1 MRGFL
6 TIAAEADAAAIAA
19 LQNAV
24 ASELTERFG
33 IGHWSSVA
41 TERGVRASMK
51 RASIFVVRDDRD
63 IAATLTLATRKPW
76 AIDRKYFTPVER
88 PVYLLAM
95 AVDPVRQRAGIGR
108 ACIEEALE
116 IARDWP
122 ADAVCLDAYD
132 TPAGAGDFYRKCG
145 FTEVGRAE
153 YRGTPLIYFEML
165 VNT

>member
-6 TIAAEADAAAIAA
+6 TIAAQADAAAIAA
-19 LQNAV
+19 LQNTV

-95 AVDPVRQRAGIGR
+95 AVDPARQRTGIGR
-108 ACIEEALE
+108 ACIEEVLE
-116 IARDWP
+116 IAKDWP

-165 VNT
+165 V

>member
-1 MRGFL
+1 
-6 TIAAEADAAAIAA
+6 
-19 LQNAV
+19 
-24 ASELTERFG
+24 
-33 IGHWSSVA
+33 
-41 TERGVRASMK
+41 
-51 RASIFVVRDDRD
+51 
-63 IAATLTLATRKPW
+63 
-76 AIDRKYFTPVER
+76 
-88 PVYLLAM
+88 M
-95 AVDPVRQRAGIGR
+95 AVDPARQHAGIGR